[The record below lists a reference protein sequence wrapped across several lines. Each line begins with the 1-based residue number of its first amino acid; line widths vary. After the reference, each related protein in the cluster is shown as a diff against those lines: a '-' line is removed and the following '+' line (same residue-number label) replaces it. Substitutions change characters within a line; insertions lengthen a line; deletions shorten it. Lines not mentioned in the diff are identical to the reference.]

1 MAELQEAAAQ
11 FAKDLSAMNVAGLM
25 MAFTPNGMTKAMQMQ
40 AQMAAQA
47 GAAGGTAPAGP
58 PEATVGE
65 VTEDG
70 EARFVDI
77 HMKGPAGEAI
87 IFTKWIADPT
97 GAWKVDDMGL
107 KAPA

>member
-47 GAAGGTAPAGP
+47 PAAGAPSGP

-70 EARFVDI
+70 EARLVDI

-107 KAPA
+107 KGPA